1 MCNHVFM
8 GHADG
13 VTCMRCGLRMTTD
26 EYMAYL
32 KIAYHNL
39 TTLHRNLVHD
49 AGWFGNHEQLGDWY
63 NQISDQLDDLT
74 ETGIALGI
82 AEPSIKDAVL
92 AYSGDIITCE
102 PRELQETLRMTQDI
116 FHRII
121 DMMQDAEK
129 TVPAAIANKLQE
141 YEYHWNK
148 EANYKIA
155 HAIGS
160 AGRGGPVVEDDDD

>member
-1 MCNHVFM
+1 
-8 GHADG
+8 
-13 VTCMRCGLRMTTD
+13 MT
-26 EYMAYL
+26 EFQKLLAYL

-63 NQISDQLDDLT
+63 GQISDQLDDLT
-74 ETGIALGI
+74 ETGIALGF

-92 AYSGDIITCE
+92 AYSGDVITCE
-102 PRELQETLRMTQDI
+102 PRELSDTLRIAKSILLQAA
-116 FHRII
+116 
-121 DMMQDAEK
+121 DMMQAAEG
-129 TVPAAIANKLQE
+129 TVPAAVANKLQE

-155 HAIGS
+155 HALGS
-160 AGRGGPVVEDDDD
+160 GTGRGGPAVEDDDD

>member
-1 MCNHVFM
+1 
-8 GHADG
+8 
-13 VTCMRCGLRMTTD
+13 MT
-26 EYMAYL
+26 EYQKLLAYL

-63 NQISDQLDDLT
+63 GQISDQLDDLT

-102 PRELQETLRMTQDI
+102 PRELSETLRIAKSILLQAS
-116 FHRII
+116 
-121 DMMQDAEK
+121 DMMQAAEVN
-129 TVPAAIANKLQE
+129 VPAAVANRLQE

>member
-1 MCNHVFM
+1 
-8 GHADG
+8 
-13 VTCMRCGLRMTTD
+13 MT
-26 EYMAYL
+26 EYQKLICLL

-74 ETGIALGI
+74 ETGIALGF

-92 AYSGDIITCE
+92 TYSGDVIACE
-102 PRELQETLRMTQDI
+102 PRELSETMRMTQGI

-121 DMMQDAEK
+121 DLMQDAEK
-129 TVPAAIANKLQE
+129 TAPAAIANKLQE

-160 AGRGGPVVEDDDD
+160 AGRGGPAVEDDDD

>member
-1 MCNHVFM
+1 
-8 GHADG
+8 
-13 VTCMRCGLRMTTD
+13 MT
-26 EYMAYL
+26 EYQKLLAYL

-74 ETGIALGI
+74 ETVIALGI

-102 PRELQETLRMTQDI
+102 PRELSETLRIAKSILLQAS
-116 FHRII
+116 
-121 DMMQDAEK
+121 DMMQAAEVN
-129 TVPAAIANKLQE
+129 VPAAVANKLQE

-155 HAIGS
+155 HAIGNGES
-160 AGRGGPVVEDDDD
+160 RGGPAVEDDDD

>member
-1 MCNHVFM
+1 M
-8 GHADG
+8 
-13 VTCMRCGLRMTTD
+13 D
-26 EYMAYL
+26 EFQKLLAYL

-63 NQISDQLDDLT
+63 GQISDQLDDLT

-102 PRELQETLRMTQDI
+102 PRELPETLRMTQDI

-129 TVPAAIANKLQE
+129 VVPAAIANKLQE

-155 HAIGS
+155 HALGGGT
-160 AGRGGPVVEDDDD
+160 GRGGPVVEDDDD

>member
-1 MCNHVFM
+1 MNEFQK
-8 GHADG
+8 
-13 VTCMRCGLRMTTD
+13 LL
-26 EYMAYL
+26 AYL

-63 NQISDQLDDLT
+63 GQLSDQLDDLT
-74 ETGIALGI
+74 ETGIALGF

-102 PRELQETLRMTQDI
+102 PWELPEALHTAQSTFR
-116 FHRII
+116 RII
-121 DMMQDAEK
+121 DLMQDAERS
-129 TVPAAIANKLQE
+129 VPAAVANKLQE
-141 YEYHWNK
+141 YEYIWNK

-155 HAIGS
+155 HALGS
-160 AGRGGPVVEDDDD
+160 GSGRGGPASVEDDDD

>member
-1 MCNHVFM
+1 
-8 GHADG
+8 
-13 VTCMRCGLRMTTD
+13 MT
-26 EYMAYL
+26 EYQKLLAYL

-63 NQISDQLDDLT
+63 GQISDQLDDLT

-92 AYSGDIITCE
+92 AYSGDVITCE
-102 PRELQETLRMTQDI
+102 PRELPETLRMTQDI

-129 TVPAAIANKLQE
+129 TAPAAVANKLQE

-160 AGRGGPVVEDDDD
+160 AGRGGHVVEDDDD

>member
-1 MCNHVFM
+1 M
-8 GHADG
+8 A
-13 VTCMRCGLRMTTD
+13 
-26 EYMAYL
+26 EYQKLLAYL

-102 PRELQETLRMTQDI
+102 PRELPETLRMTQDI

-129 TVPAAIANKLQE
+129 TVPAAISNKLQE

-148 EANYKIA
+148 EANYKIT
-155 HAIGS
+155 HAIGNG
-160 AGRGGPVVEDDDD
+160 AGRGGPMVEDDDE

>member
-1 MCNHVFM
+1 
-8 GHADG
+8 
-13 VTCMRCGLRMTTD
+13 MT
-26 EYMAYL
+26 EYQKLICFL

-74 ETGIALGI
+74 ETGITMGF

-92 AYSGDIITCE
+92 AYSGDVITCE
-102 PRELQETLRMTQDI
+102 PRELSETLRMTQDI

-129 TVPAAIANKLQE
+129 TVPAAVSNKLQE

-155 HAIGS
+155 HAIGNG
-160 AGRGGPVVEDDDD
+160 AGRGGPMVEDDDD

>member
-1 MCNHVFM
+1 MNDFQKLICF
-8 GHADG
+8 
-13 VTCMRCGLRMTTD
+13 
-26 EYMAYL
+26 L

-63 NQISDQLDDLT
+63 SQISDQLDDLT
-74 ETGIALGI
+74 ETGISLGF

-92 AYSGDIITCE
+92 AYSGDVITCE
-102 PRELQETLRMTQDI
+102 PRELSETLRI
-116 FHRII
+116 AKSILLRAA
-121 DMMQDAEK
+121 DMMQAAEG
-129 TVPAAIANKLQE
+129 TVPAAVANKLQE

-148 EANYKIA
+148 EVNYKIA

-160 AGRGGPVVEDDDD
+160 GAGRGGPVVEDDDD

>member
-1 MCNHVFM
+1 MNDFQKLICF
-8 GHADG
+8 
-13 VTCMRCGLRMTTD
+13 
-26 EYMAYL
+26 L

-39 TTLHRNLVHD
+39 TTLHRNLAHD

-63 NQISDQLDDLT
+63 GQISDQLDDLT

-92 AYSGDIITCE
+92 AYSGDVITCE
-102 PRELQETLRMTQDI
+102 PRELPETLRMTQSV

-121 DMMQDAEK
+121 DLMQDAEK
-129 TVPAAIANKLQE
+129 TAPAAIANKLQE

-160 AGRGGPVVEDDDD
+160 AGRGGPASVEDDDD

>member
-1 MCNHVFM
+1 MNEVQK
-8 GHADG
+8 
-13 VTCMRCGLRMTTD
+13 LL
-26 EYMAYL
+26 AYL

-74 ETGIALGI
+74 ETGIALGY

-92 AYSGDIITCE
+92 AYSGDVITCE
-102 PRELQETLRMTQDI
+102 PRELPETLRMTQDI

-129 TVPAAIANKLQE
+129 TVPAAVSNKLQE

-160 AGRGGPVVEDDDD
+160 AGRGGPTVEDDDD

>member
-1 MCNHVFM
+1 MIIINNFQK
-8 GHADG
+8 
-13 VTCMRCGLRMTTD
+13 LL
-26 EYMAYL
+26 AYL

-92 AYSGDIITCE
+92 AYSGDVVTCE
-102 PRELQETLRMTQDI
+102 PRELPETMSTAQGI
-116 FHRII
+116 FHRVV

-129 TVPAAIANKLQE
+129 TVPAAVANKLQE

-155 HAIGS
+155 HAIGR
-160 AGRGGPVVEDDDD
+160 AGRGGPAVEDDDE

>member
-1 MCNHVFM
+1 MNDFQKLICF
-8 GHADG
+8 
-13 VTCMRCGLRMTTD
+13 
-26 EYMAYL
+26 L

-39 TTLHRNLVHD
+39 TTLHSNLVHD

-102 PRELQETLRMTQDI
+102 PRELPETLRMTQDI

-129 TVPAAIANKLQE
+129 TVPAAISNKLQE

-155 HAIGS
+155 RAIGGG

>member
-1 MCNHVFM
+1 MNEVQK
-8 GHADG
+8 
-13 VTCMRCGLRMTTD
+13 LP
-26 EYMAYL
+26 AYL
-32 KIAYHNL
+32 KLAYHNL
-39 TTLHRNLVHD
+39 TPLHRPLVHD

-74 ETGIALGI
+74 ETGIARGI
-82 AEPSIKDAVL
+82 AAPPLTDAVP
-92 AYSGDIITCE
+92 AHSGGTITCE
-102 PRELQETLRMTQDI
+102 PRELPETLRMTQGI

-121 DMMQDAEK
+121 DLMQVAEI

>member
-1 MCNHVFM
+1 
-8 GHADG
+8 
-13 VTCMRCGLRMTTD
+13 MT
-26 EYMAYL
+26 EYQKLLAYL

-74 ETGIALGI
+74 ETGIAMGY

-92 AYSGDIITCE
+92 AYSGDVITCE
-102 PRELQETLRMTQDI
+102 PRELPETLRMTQDI
-116 FHRII
+116 FRRII

-129 TVPAAIANKLQE
+129 TVPAAVANKLQE

-155 HAIGS
+155 HALGGG
-160 AGRGGPVVEDDDD
+160 AGRGGPTVEDYDD

>member
-1 MCNHVFM
+1 MNEFQ
-8 GHADG
+8 
-13 VTCMRCGLRMTTD
+13 RLL
-26 EYMAYL
+26 AYL
-32 KIAYHNL
+32 KIAYNNL

-63 NQISDQLDDLT
+63 GQISDQLDDLT
-74 ETGIALGI
+74 ETGISLGF

-92 AYSGDIITCE
+92 AFSGDVITCE
-102 PRELQETLRMTQDI
+102 PRELPETLRIAKSILLQAA
-116 FHRII
+116 
-121 DMMQDAEK
+121 DMMQAAEG
-129 TVPAAIANKLQE
+129 TVPAAVANKLQE

>member
-1 MCNHVFM
+1 MNDFQK
-8 GHADG
+8 
-13 VTCMRCGLRMTTD
+13 LL
-26 EYMAYL
+26 AYL

-63 NQISDQLDDLT
+63 SQISDQLDDLV
-74 ETGIALGI
+74 ETGIALGF

-92 AYSGDIITCE
+92 AFSGDVISCD
-102 PRELQETLRMTQDI
+102 PRELPETLRIAQSILLQTA
-116 FHRII
+116 
-121 DMMQDAEK
+121 DMMRSAESI
-129 TVPAAIANKLQE
+129 VPAAVANKLQE

-155 HAIGS
+155 HALGS
-160 AGRGGPVVEDDDD
+160 GTGRGGPVVEDDDD

>member
-1 MCNHVFM
+1 M
-8 GHADG
+8 GEFQK
-13 VTCMRCGLRMTTD
+13 LL
-26 EYMAYL
+26 AYL

-49 AGWFGNHEQLGDWY
+49 AGWFGNHEQLGEWY

-92 AYSGDIITCE
+92 AYSGDVITCE
-102 PRELQETLRMTQDI
+102 PRELPETLRMTQDI

-148 EANYKIA
+148 EVNYKIA
-155 HAIGS
+155 HALGGVE
-160 AGRGGPVVEDDDD
+160 GRGGPASVEDDYD

>member
-1 MCNHVFM
+1 MNDFQKLICF
-8 GHADG
+8 
-13 VTCMRCGLRMTTD
+13 
-26 EYMAYL
+26 L

-102 PRELQETLRMTQDI
+102 PRELPETLRMTQDI

-121 DMMQDAEK
+121 DTTQC
-129 TVPAAIANKLQE
+129 T
-141 YEYHWNK
+141 YSH
-148 EANYKIA
+148 
-155 HAIGS
+155 
-160 AGRGGPVVEDDDD
+160 

>member
-1 MCNHVFM
+1 MIIINNFQK
-8 GHADG
+8 
-13 VTCMRCGLRMTTD
+13 LL
-26 EYMAYL
+26 AYL

-63 NQISDQLDDLT
+63 GQISDQLDDLT
-74 ETGIALGI
+74 ETGIALGF

-92 AYSGDIITCE
+92 AYSGDVITCE
-102 PRELQETLRMTQDI
+102 PRELPETLRMTQDI

-129 TVPAAIANKLQE
+129 TAPAAIANKLQE

-160 AGRGGPVVEDDDD
+160 AGRGDPASVEDDDD

>member
-1 MCNHVFM
+1 MNDFQKLICF
-8 GHADG
+8 
-13 VTCMRCGLRMTTD
+13 
-26 EYMAYL
+26 L

-49 AGWFGNHEQLGDWY
+49 AGWFDNHEQLGDWY

-74 ETGIALGI
+74 EAGIALGI

-92 AYSGDIITCE
+92 AYSGDVITCE
-102 PRELQETLRMTQDI
+102 PRELPETLRMTQDI

-155 HAIGS
+155 RAIGS
-160 AGRGGPVVEDDDD
+160 DGSRGGPTVEDDDD

>member
-1 MCNHVFM
+1 MNEVQK
-8 GHADG
+8 
-13 VTCMRCGLRMTTD
+13 LL
-26 EYMAYL
+26 AYL

-39 TTLHRNLVHD
+39 TTLHRNLAHD

-102 PRELQETLRMTQDI
+102 PRELPETLRMTQDI

-129 TVPAAIANKLQE
+129 TGPAAIANKLQE

-160 AGRGGPVVEDDDD
+160 AGRGGPTVEDDDD

>member
-1 MCNHVFM
+1 MNEFQK
-8 GHADG
+8 
-13 VTCMRCGLRMTTD
+13 LL
-26 EYMAYL
+26 AYL

-74 ETGIALGI
+74 ETGIALGF

-92 AYSGDIITCE
+92 AYSSDVITCE
-102 PRELQETLRMTQDI
+102 PRELPETLHI
-116 FHRII
+116 AKSILLKAS
-121 DMMQDAEK
+121 DMMQAAEG
-129 TVPAAIANKLQE
+129 TVPAAVANKLQE

>member
-1 MCNHVFM
+1 M
-8 GHADG
+8 A
-13 VTCMRCGLRMTTD
+13 
-26 EYMAYL
+26 EYQKLLAYL

-49 AGWFGNHEQLGDWY
+49 AGWFGNHEQLGEWY
-63 NQISDQLDDLT
+63 SQISDQLDDLT
-74 ETGIALGI
+74 ETGIALGY

-92 AYSGDIITCE
+92 AYSGDVITCE
-102 PRELQETLRMTQDI
+102 PRELPETLRMTQGI
-116 FHRII
+116 FRRII
-121 DMMQDAEK
+121 DLMQDAEK

-155 HAIGS
+155 HALGS
-160 AGRGGPVVEDDDD
+160 STGRGGPASVEDDDD

>member
-1 MCNHVFM
+1 MNEFQK
-8 GHADG
+8 
-13 VTCMRCGLRMTTD
+13 LL
-26 EYMAYL
+26 AYL

-49 AGWFGNHEQLGDWY
+49 AGWFGNHEQLGEWY
-63 NQISDQLDDLT
+63 SQISDQLDDLT
-74 ETGIALGI
+74 ETGITLGI

-92 AYSGDIITCE
+92 AYSGDVITCE
-102 PRELQETLRMTQDI
+102 PRELPETLRMTQDI

-129 TVPAAIANKLQE
+129 TAPAAIANKLQE

-155 HAIGS
+155 HAIGNG
-160 AGRGGPVVEDDDD
+160 AGRGGPVVEDDDE

>member
-1 MCNHVFM
+1 M
-8 GHADG
+8 A
-13 VTCMRCGLRMTTD
+13 
-26 EYMAYL
+26 EYQKLLMYL

-63 NQISDQLDDLT
+63 NQISEQLDDLT
-74 ETGIALGI
+74 ETGITLGI

-102 PRELQETLRMTQDI
+102 SRELSETLHMTQDI

-121 DMMQDAEK
+121 DLMQDAEK
-129 TVPAAIANKLQE
+129 TAPAAIANKLQE

-160 AGRGGPVVEDDDD
+160 AGRGGHVVEDDDD

>member
-1 MCNHVFM
+1 
-8 GHADG
+8 
-13 VTCMRCGLRMTTD
+13 MT
-26 EYMAYL
+26 EYQKLLMYL

-63 NQISDQLDDLT
+63 SQISDQLDDLT
-74 ETGIALGI
+74 ETGITMGF

-92 AYSGDIITCE
+92 AYSGDVITCE
-102 PRELQETLRMTQDI
+102 PRELPETLRMTQDI

-129 TVPAAIANKLQE
+129 TVPAAVANKLQE

-155 HAIGS
+155 HALGGG
-160 AGRGGPVVEDDDD
+160 AGRFGPVVEDDDD

>member
-1 MCNHVFM
+1 MDNFQKLICF
-8 GHADG
+8 
-13 VTCMRCGLRMTTD
+13 
-26 EYMAYL
+26 L

-39 TTLHRNLVHD
+39 TTLHRHLVHD
-49 AGWFGNHEQLGDWY
+49 AGWFGNHEQLGEWY

-74 ETGIALGI
+74 ETGLSLGFE
-82 AEPSIKDAVL
+82 EPTIKDAVL
-92 AYSGDIITCE
+92 AYSPDVISCT
-102 PRELQETLRMTQDI
+102 PRELPETMHIAKSIMLKASG
-116 FHRII
+116 
-121 DMMQDAEK
+121 MMQAAES

-160 AGRGGPVVEDDDD
+160 TVRGGPVVEDDDD

>member
-1 MCNHVFM
+1 MNE
-8 GHADG
+8 
-13 VTCMRCGLRMTTD
+13 LQKLL
-26 EYMAYL
+26 AYL

-63 NQISDQLDDLT
+63 NQISDQLDDLA

-92 AYSGDIITCE
+92 AYSSDVVTCE
-102 PRELQETLRMTQDI
+102 PRDLSETMRMTQDI

-129 TVPAAIANKLQE
+129 TAPAAVSNKLQE

-155 HAIGS
+155 HAIGNGT
-160 AGRGGPVVEDDDD
+160 GRGGPVVEDDDD

>member
-1 MCNHVFM
+1 MNDFQK
-8 GHADG
+8 
-13 VTCMRCGLRMTTD
+13 LL
-26 EYMAYL
+26 AYL

-92 AYSGDIITCE
+92 AYSGDVITCE
-102 PRELQETLRMTQDI
+102 PRELPETLRMTQDI
-116 FHRII
+116 FHRVI
-121 DMMQDAEK
+121 DLMQDAEK
-129 TVPAAIANKLQE
+129 TAPAAIANKLQE

-155 HAIGS
+155 HAIGNGES
-160 AGRGGPVVEDDDD
+160 RGGPAVEDDDD

>member
-1 MCNHVFM
+1 M
-8 GHADG
+8 
-13 VTCMRCGLRMTTD
+13 
-26 EYMAYL
+26 
-32 KIAYHNL
+32 
-39 TTLHRNLVHD
+39 
-49 AGWFGNHEQLGDWY
+49 GDWY

-92 AYSGDIITCE
+92 AYSGDVITCE
-102 PRELQETLRMTQDI
+102 PRELPETLRMTQDI

-129 TVPAAIANKLQE
+129 TVPAAVANKLQE

>member
-1 MCNHVFM
+1 
-8 GHADG
+8 
-13 VTCMRCGLRMTTD
+13 MT
-26 EYMAYL
+26 EYQKLLSYM

-92 AYSGDIITCE
+92 AYSGDVISCE
-102 PRELQETLRMTQDI
+102 PRELPETLRIAQSI
-116 FHRII
+116 LLQAS
-121 DMMQDAEK
+121 DMMQAAEGN
-129 TVPAAIANKLQE
+129 VPAAVANKLQE

-148 EANYKIA
+148 EVNYKIA

-160 AGRGGPVVEDDDD
+160 TGRGGPVVEDEDD